1 MKLSNNLK
9 NIRKENNLSQ
19 EQLAEKLGVSRQA
32 VSKWESG
39 QSYPEMD
46 KVLLICK
53 LFNYNIDELMNENVK
68 EVNETKQSKV
78 NINKYVEDF
87 FNFIT
92 KTVNMLSAMK
102 SKQRMKCLI
111 EQIMVSL
118 FLAVIFA
125 IIGAI
130 GSSILELIF
139 KGLKIYFVI
148 RNICEA
154 IYITLALVVGIT
166 ILLHIFKIRY
176 LDYYEIVREDDSTN
190 SEIQQEIINEK
201 KDKSLENIESNIAKQ
216 ENTAIQ
222 KDNNEDNILVEKK
235 KEKIVIRDPKH
246 SISKFL
252 IGIIKL
258 VLLCIKFIVA
268 FISIYFIGTFVS
280 LVALL
285 VLSFLFVRTGLVFFG
300 GLFGIISAIII
311 NFIILKLCYNFIV
324 SKKSKKGR
332 LAILFMVSLVLAGI
346 GIGMVCI
353 GISKFNYIENPEEN
367 NEIEETFNI
376 EMKDNL
382 SIRYPY
388 YNIEYIE
395 TDSNEVKILVKH
407 SKYYST
413 EIIHN
418 RATNQ
423 AMSIDEI
430 LENSTQNGIIIDQ
443 ILGNDNSIEIHV
455 SQDDTKAM
463 EQLRQTI
470 KDINNKEFKDYSN
483 YKVYVYTSKE
493 NIEKL
498 KNN

>member
-92 KTVNMLSAMK
+92 KTVNMLSVMK
-102 SKQRMKCLI
+102 FKQKIKCLT
-111 EQIMVSL
+111 EQIIVSI
-118 FLAVIFA
+118 FLATIFA

-130 GSSILELIF
+130 CIAVLELMF
-139 KGLKIYFVI
+139 GRLKIYFVI
-148 RNICEA
+148 SNICEA
-154 IYITLALVVGIT
+154 IYITLSLIVGIT

-176 LDYYEIVREDDSTN
+176 LDYYEIIKEDESFNT
-190 SEIQQEIINEK
+190 EKQQEIINNQ
-201 KDKSLENIESNIAKQ
+201 KDKLIENVDNDIDRYSESDMHN
-216 ENTAIQ
+216 
-222 KDNNEDNILVEKK
+222 KDKKILLDKK
-235 KEKIVIRDPKH
+235 KEKILIRDPKH

-258 VLLCIKFIVA
+258 VLLCIKFMVA
-268 FISIYFIGTFVS
+268 FISIYFIVTFVS

-285 VLSFLFVRTGLVFFG
+285 ILSFIFIGAGLVFLG
-300 GLFGIISAIII
+300 SLFGIISAIII

-332 LAILFMVSLVLAGI
+332 LAILFLVSLVLAGI
-346 GIGMVCI
+346 GIGMISI
-353 GISKFNYIENPEEN
+353 GITNFNYIENPEEN
-367 NEIEETFNI
+367 NEIEEIYNI

-382 SIRYPY
+382 SIRHP

-395 TDSNEVKILVKH
+395 TDSNEIKIVVKH
-407 SKYYST
+407 SKYYSA
-413 EIIHN
+413 EIAN
-418 RATNQ
+418 YK
-423 AMSIDEI
+423 AMSIDEV
-430 LENSTQNGIIIDQ
+430 LEEYTQTDMIIDQ
-443 ILGNDNSIEIHV
+443 ILGNENLIDIYLLPNN
-455 SQDDTKAM
+455 TKKGDM
-463 EQLRQTI
+463 IRKTI
-470 KDINNKEFKDYSN
+470 KDINNKEIKDYSN

-493 NIEKL
+493 NIEKIR
-498 KNN
+498 KNQNNIN

>member
-92 KTVNMLSAMK
+92 KTVNMLSVMTF
-102 SKQRMKCLI
+102 KQKIKCLT
-111 EQIMVSL
+111 EQIMVGL
-118 FLAVIFA
+118 FLAIIFA
-125 IIGAI
+125 IIGGI
-130 GSSILELIF
+130 GVSILELMF
-139 KGLKIYFVI
+139 KGLKIYLVI
-148 RNICEA
+148 INVCEA
-154 IYITLALVVGIT
+154 IYITLVLIVGVT

-176 LDYYEIVREDDSTN
+176 LDYYQIVREEDIN
-190 SEIQQEIINEK
+190 NNKIQNNQ
-201 KDKSLENIESNIAKQ
+201 KDMSLENEKEGDDTNI
-216 ENTAIQ
+216 NNDIQ
-222 KDNNEDNILVEKK
+222 KDDNILFSKK

-268 FISIYFIGTFVS
+268 FISIYFIVTFVS

-285 VLSFLFVRTGLVFFG
+285 VLSFLFVGAGLVFLG
-300 GLFGIISAIII
+300 SLFGIISAIII

-324 SKKSKKGR
+324 SKKSKKGK
-332 LAILFMVSLVLAGI
+332 LAILFLVSLVLAGI
-346 GIGMVCI
+346 GIGMISI
-353 GISKFNYIENPEEN
+353 GMTRFNYIENPEEN
-367 NEIEETFNI
+367 NEIEEVYNV
-376 EMKDNL
+376 EMKNDL
-382 SIRYPY
+382 SIGHPY
-388 YNIEYIE
+388 NVEYIE
-395 TDSNEVKILVKH
+395 TDSNEIKIVVKH
-407 SKYYST
+407 SKYYSA
-413 EIIHN
+413 EIINH
-418 RATNQ
+418 R
-423 AMSIDEI
+423 AMSVDEA
-430 LENSTQNGIIIDQ
+430 LENYNTQTGMIIDQ
-443 ILGNDNSIEIHV
+443 ILGNSIDIYVLPDN
-455 SQDDTKAM
+455 TKTGDM
-463 EQLRQTI
+463 IRKTI
-470 KDINNKEFKDYSN
+470 KDINNKEIKDYSN

-493 NIEKL
+493 NIKKL
-498 KNN
+498 TRNQNNIK

>member
-68 EVNETKQSKV
+68 EVNEIKQSKV

-92 KTVNMLSAMK
+92 KTVNMLSIMK
-102 SKQRMKCLI
+102 FKQRIKCLT
-111 EQIMVSL
+111 EQIIVSI
-118 FLAVIFA
+118 FLTIIFV

-130 GSSILELIF
+130 CISVLELMF
-139 KGLKIYFVI
+139 EGLKIYFVI
-148 RNICEA
+148 SNICEA
-154 IYITLALVVGIT
+154 IYITLSLIVGIT

-176 LDYYEIVREDDSTN
+176 LDYYEIVKEDESFN
-190 SEIQQEIINEK
+190 IEKKQEIINNR
-201 KDKSLENIESNIAKQ
+201 KDKLLENV
-216 ENTAIQ
+216 
-222 KDNNEDNILVEKK
+222 DNDTDKFSKNYMQNEDKKILLDKK
-235 KEKIVIRDPKH
+235 REKIVIRDPKH

-268 FISIYFIGTFVS
+268 FISIYFIITFVS

-285 VLSFLFVRTGLVFFG
+285 ILSFIFVGTGLVFLG
-300 GLFGIISAIII
+300 SLFGIISAIII
-311 NFIILKLCYNFIV
+311 NFIILELCYNFIV
-324 SKKSKKGR
+324 SKKSKKGK
-332 LAILFMVSLVLAGI
+332 LAILFLISLVLAGI
-346 GIGMVCI
+346 GIGMTCI
-353 GISKFNYIENPEEN
+353 GITSFNYIESPEED
-367 NEIEETFNI
+367 NEIEEVYNI

-382 SIRYPY
+382 SIRHP

-395 TDSNEVKILVKH
+395 TDSNEIKIVVKH
-407 SKYYST
+407 SRYYNV
-413 EIIHN
+413 EIMNDNAVNIN
-418 RATNQ
+418 
-423 AMSIDEI
+423 EI
-430 LENSTQNGIIIDQ
+430 LNRDDISRENKIINNIR
-443 ILGNDNSIEIHV
+443 IFLSEDNN
-455 SQDDTKAM
+455 KNM
-463 EQLRQTI
+463 EKIRQVI
-470 KDINNKEFKDYSN
+470 KDINDKTIKNYSK

-493 NIEKL
+493 NIEKIR
-498 KNN
+498 

>member
-92 KTVNMLSAMK
+92 KTVNMLSVMK
-102 SKQRMKCLI
+102 FKQKIKCLT
-111 EQIMVSL
+111 EQIIVSI
-118 FLAVIFA
+118 FLATIFA

-130 GSSILELIF
+130 FIAVLELMF
-139 KGLKIYFVI
+139 GRLKIYFVI
-148 RNICEA
+148 SNICEA
-154 IYITLALVVGIT
+154 IYISLSLIVGIT

-176 LDYYEIVREDDSTN
+176 LDYYEIIKEDESFNT
-190 SEIQQEIINEK
+190 EKQQEIINNQ
-201 KDKSLENIESNIAKQ
+201 KDKLIENVDNDIDRYSESDMHN
-216 ENTAIQ
+216 
-222 KDNNEDNILVEKK
+222 KDKKILLDKK
-235 KEKIVIRDPKH
+235 KEKILIRDPKH

-258 VLLCIKFIVA
+258 VLLCIKFMVA
-268 FISIYFIGTFVS
+268 FISIYFIVTFVS

-285 VLSFLFVRTGLVFFG
+285 ILSFIFIGAGLVFLG
-300 GLFGIISAIII
+300 SLFGIISAIII

-332 LAILFMVSLVLAGI
+332 LAILFLVSLVLAGI
-346 GIGMVCI
+346 GIGMISI
-353 GISKFNYIENPEEN
+353 GITNFNYIENPEEN
-367 NEIEETFNI
+367 NEIEEIYNI

-382 SIRYPY
+382 SIRHP

-395 TDSNEVKILVKH
+395 TDSNEIKIVVKH
-407 SKYYST
+407 SKYYSA
-413 EIIHN
+413 EIAN
-418 RATNQ
+418 YK
-423 AMSIDEI
+423 AMSIDEV
-430 LENSTQNGIIIDQ
+430 LEEYTQTDMIIDQ
-443 ILGNDNSIEIHV
+443 ILGNENLIDIYLLPNN
-455 SQDDTKAM
+455 TKKGDM
-463 EQLRQTI
+463 IRKTI
-470 KDINNKEFKDYSN
+470 KDINNKEIKDYSN

-493 NIEKL
+493 NIEKIR
-498 KNN
+498 KNQNNIN

>member
-78 NINKYVEDF
+78 NINKYIEDF

-92 KTVNMLSAMK
+92 KTVNMLSAMTF
-102 SKQRMKCLI
+102 KQKIKCLT
-111 EQIMVSL
+111 EQIMVGL
-118 FLAVIFA
+118 FLAIIFA
-125 IIGAI
+125 IIGGI
-130 GSSILELIF
+130 GVSILELMF
-139 KGLKIYFVI
+139 KGLKIYLVI
-148 RNICEA
+148 INVCEA
-154 IYITLALVVGIT
+154 IYITLVLIVGVT

-176 LDYYEIVREDDSTN
+176 LDYYQIVREEDIN
-190 SEIQQEIINEK
+190 NNKIQNNQ
-201 KDKSLENIESNIAKQ
+201 KDMSLENEKEGDDTNI
-216 ENTAIQ
+216 NNDIQ
-222 KDNNEDNILVEKK
+222 KDDNILFSKK

-268 FISIYFIGTFVS
+268 FISIYFIVTFVS

-285 VLSFLFVRTGLVFFG
+285 VLSFLFVGAGLVFLG
-300 GLFGIISAIII
+300 SLFGIISAIII

-324 SKKSKKGR
+324 SKKSKKGK
-332 LAILFMVSLVLAGI
+332 LAILFLVSLVLAGV
-346 GIGMVCI
+346 GIGMISI
-353 GISKFNYIENPEEN
+353 GMTRFNYIENPEEN
-367 NEIEETFNI
+367 NDIEEVYNV
-376 EMKDNL
+376 EMKDDL
-382 SIRYPY
+382 SIGHPY
-388 YNIEYIE
+388 NVEYIE
-395 TDSNEVKILVKH
+395 TDSNEIKIVVKH
-407 SKYYST
+407 SKYYSA
-413 EIIHN
+413 EIINH
-418 RATNQ
+418 R
-423 AMSIDEI
+423 AMSVDEA
-430 LENSTQNGIIIDQ
+430 LENYNTQTGMIIDQ
-443 ILGNDNSIEIHV
+443 ILGNSIDIYVLPDN
-455 SQDDTKAM
+455 TKTGDM
-463 EQLRQTI
+463 TRKTI
-470 KDINNKEFKDYSN
+470 KDINNKEIKDYSN

-493 NIEKL
+493 NIKKL
-498 KNN
+498 TRNQNNIK

>member
-92 KTVNMLSAMK
+92 KTVNMLSAMTF
-102 SKQRMKCLI
+102 KQKIKCLT
-111 EQIMVSL
+111 EQIMVGL
-118 FLAVIFA
+118 FLAIIFA
-125 IIGAI
+125 IIGGI
-130 GSSILELIF
+130 GVSILELMF
-139 KGLKIYFVI
+139 EGLKIYLVI
-148 RNICEA
+148 INVCEA
-154 IYITLALVVGIT
+154 IYITLVLIVGVT

-176 LDYYEIVREDDSTN
+176 LDYYQIVREEDIN
-190 SEIQQEIINEK
+190 NNKIQNNQ
-201 KDKSLENIESNIAKQ
+201 KDMSLENEKEGDDTNI
-216 ENTAIQ
+216 NNDIQ
-222 KDNNEDNILVEKK
+222 KDDNILFSKK

-268 FISIYFIGTFVS
+268 FISIYFIVTFVS

-285 VLSFLFVRTGLVFFG
+285 VLSFLFVGAGLVFLG
-300 GLFGIISAIII
+300 SLFGIISAIII

-324 SKKSKKGR
+324 GKKSKKGK
-332 LAILFMVSLVLAGI
+332 LAILFIVSLVLAGI
-346 GIGMVCI
+346 GIGMMSI
-353 GISKFNYIENPEEN
+353 GMTRFNYIENPEEN
-367 NEIEETFNI
+367 NEIEEVYNV
-376 EMKDNL
+376 EMKDDL
-382 SIRYPY
+382 SIIHPY
-388 YNIEYIE
+388 NVEYIE
-395 TDSNEVKILVKH
+395 TDSNDIKIVVKH
-407 SKYYST
+407 SKYYNAK
-413 EIIHN
+413 IIN
-418 RATNQ
+418 NK
-423 AMSIDEI
+423 AMSIDEVLDSKI
-430 LENSTQNGIIIDQ
+430 QTDIIIDQ
-443 ILGNDNSIEIHV
+443 ILGNSIEIYV
-455 SQDDTKAM
+455 LQDDTKVL
-463 EQLRQTI
+463 EKLRKNI
-470 KDINNKEFKDYSN
+470 KDVNNKEIKDYSN

-498 KNN
+498 IRNQNNRN

>member
-92 KTVNMLSAMK
+92 KTVNMLSAMT

-111 EQIMVSL
+111 EQIIVSL
-118 FLAVIFA
+118 FLAIVFA

-130 GSSILELIF
+130 GASIVELMF
-139 KGLKIYFVI
+139 KGLKIYFAI
-148 RNICEA
+148 MNICEA
-154 IYITLALVVGIT
+154 IYIALALIVGIT

-176 LDYYEIVREDDSTN
+176 LDYYQIVREED
-190 SEIQQEIINEK
+190 INNNEMQNNQ
-201 KDKSLENIESNIAKQ
+201 KDMSLENEKESDDINID
-216 ENTAIQ
+216 IQ
-222 KDNNEDNILVEKK
+222 KDDNILLDKE

-258 VLLCIKFIVA
+258 VLLCIKFMIA
-268 FISIYFIGTFVS
+268 FISIYFIFTFVS

-285 VLSFLFVRTGLVFFG
+285 VLSFVFVGAGLVFWG
-300 GLFGIISAIII
+300 SLFGIISAIII

-332 LAILFMVSLVLAGI
+332 LAILFLVSLVLAGI
-346 GIGMVCI
+346 GIGMVSI
-353 GISKFNYIENPEEN
+353 GMTRFNYIEDPEEN
-367 NEIEETFNI
+367 NEIEEVYNVEI
-376 EMKDNL
+376 KDDL

-388 YNIEYIE
+388 NVEYIE
-395 TDSNEVKILVKH
+395 TDSNEIKIVVKH
-407 SKYYST
+407 SKYYSA
-413 EIIHN
+413 EIINN
-418 RATNQ
+418 RAMN
-423 AMSIDEI
+423 INEV
-430 LENSTQNGIIIDQ
+430 LENNTPNGMIIDQ
-443 ILGNDNSIEIHV
+443 ILGNSIEIYV
-455 SQDDTKAM
+455 LPDNTKTGDII
-463 EQLRQTI
+463 RKTI
-470 KDINNKEFKDYSN
+470 KDINNKEIKDYSN
-483 YKVYVYTSKE
+483 YKVYVYTSKQ
-493 NIEKL
+493 NIEKFI
-498 KNN
+498 KNQNNIK

>member
-92 KTVNMLSAMK
+92 KTVNMLSAMTF
-102 SKQRMKCLI
+102 KQKIKCLT
-111 EQIMVSL
+111 EQIMVGL
-118 FLAVIFA
+118 FLAIIFA
-125 IIGAI
+125 IIGGI
-130 GSSILELIF
+130 GVSILELMF
-139 KGLKIYFVI
+139 EGLKIYLVI
-148 RNICEA
+148 INVCEA
-154 IYITLALVVGIT
+154 IYITLVLIVGVT

-176 LDYYEIVREDDSTN
+176 LDYYQIVREEDIN
-190 SEIQQEIINEK
+190 NNKIQNNQ
-201 KDKSLENIESNIAKQ
+201 KDMSLENEKEGDDTNI
-216 ENTAIQ
+216 NNDIQ
-222 KDNNEDNILVEKK
+222 KDDNILFSKK

-268 FISIYFIGTFVS
+268 FISIYFIVTFVS

-285 VLSFLFVRTGLVFFG
+285 VLSFLFVGAGLVFLG
-300 GLFGIISAIII
+300 SLFGIISAIII

-324 SKKSKKGR
+324 SKKSKKGK
-332 LAILFMVSLVLAGI
+332 LAILFLVSLVLAGI
-346 GIGMVCI
+346 GIGMISI
-353 GISKFNYIENPEEN
+353 GMTRFNYIENPEEN
-367 NEIEETFNI
+367 NEIEEFYNV
-376 EMKDNL
+376 EMKDDL
-382 SIRYPY
+382 SIGHL
-388 YNIEYIE
+388 YNVEYIE
-395 TDSNEVKILVKH
+395 TDSNEIKIVVKH
-407 SKYYST
+407 SKYYSAK
-413 EIIHN
+413 IINN
-418 RATNQ
+418 R
-423 AMSIDEI
+423 AMSIDEV
-430 LENSTQNGIIIDQ
+430 LENHTQNGMIIDQ
-443 ILGNDNSIEIHV
+443 ILGNSIDIYVLPDN
-455 SQDDTKAM
+455 TKTGDM
-463 EQLRQTI
+463 IRKTI
-470 KDINNKEFKDYSN
+470 KDINNKEIKDYSN

-498 KNN
+498 IRNQNNIN

>member
-46 KVLLICK
+46 KVLLICR

-92 KTVNMLSAMK
+92 KTVNMLSVMK
-102 SKQRMKCLI
+102 FKQRMKCLT
-111 EQIMVSL
+111 EQIIVSL
-118 FLAVIFA
+118 LLAIIFA

-130 GSSILELIF
+130 GASILELMF
-139 KGLKIYFVI
+139 KGLNIYSI
-148 RNICEA
+148 IINICKA
-154 IYITLALVVGIT
+154 IYITLALIVGIT

-176 LDYYEIVREDDSTN
+176 LDYYEIVKED
-190 SEIQQEIINEK
+190 
-201 KDKSLENIESNIAKQ
+201 ESFNIAKQ
-216 ENTAIQ
+216 QKIINNQKDKLLGNVENETDKYLESGIQ
-222 KDNNEDNILVEKK
+222 KGDKN

-268 FISIYFIGTFVS
+268 FISIYFIVTFVT

-285 VLSFLFVRTGLVFFG
+285 ILSFIFVGAGLVFLG
-300 GLFGIISAIII
+300 SLFSIISAIII

-324 SKKSKKGR
+324 SKKSKKGK
-332 LAILFMVSLVLAGI
+332 LAILFLVSLVLAGM
-346 GIGMVCI
+346 GIGMISI
-353 GISKFNYIENPEEN
+353 GIANFNYIENPEEN
-367 NEIEETFNI
+367 NEIEEVYNM
-376 EMKDNL
+376 EMKDAL
-382 SIRYPY
+382 PIKHPY
-388 YNIEYIE
+388 DVEYIE
-395 TDSNEVKILVKH
+395 TDSSEIKIVVKH
-407 SKYYST
+407 SKYYSA
-413 EIIHN
+413 EIINN
-418 RATNQ
+418 R
-423 AMSIDEI
+423 AMSIDEV
-430 LENSTQNGIIIDQ
+430 LEEHAQTGIIIDQ
-443 ILGNDNSIEIHV
+443 ILGNSMEIYV
-455 SQDDTKAM
+455 SPNNTKKGDM
-463 EQLRQTI
+463 IRQTI
-470 KDINNKEFKDYSN
+470 KDINNKEIKDYSN

-493 NIEKL
+493 NIKTIRE
-498 KNN
+498 N

>member
-92 KTVNMLSAMK
+92 KTVNMLSAMTF
-102 SKQRMKCLI
+102 KQKIKCLT
-111 EQIMVSL
+111 EQIMVGL
-118 FLAVIFA
+118 FLAIIFA
-125 IIGAI
+125 IIGGI
-130 GSSILELIF
+130 GVSILELMF
-139 KGLKIYFVI
+139 KGLKIYLVI
-148 RNICEA
+148 INVCEA
-154 IYITLALVVGIT
+154 IYITLVLIVGVT

-176 LDYYEIVREDDSTN
+176 LDYYQIVREEDIN
-190 SEIQQEIINEK
+190 NNKIQNNQ
-201 KDKSLENIESNIAKQ
+201 KDMSLENEKEGDDTNI
-216 ENTAIQ
+216 NNDIQ
-222 KDNNEDNILVEKK
+222 KDDNILFSKK
-235 KEKIVIRDPKH
+235 KEKILIRDPKH

-268 FISIYFIGTFVS
+268 FISIYFIVTFVS

-285 VLSFLFVRTGLVFFG
+285 VLSFLFVGAGLVFLG
-300 GLFGIISAIII
+300 SLFGIISAIII

-324 SKKSKKGR
+324 SKKSKKGK
-332 LAILFMVSLVLAGI
+332 LAILFLVSLVLAGV
-346 GIGMVCI
+346 GIGMISI
-353 GISKFNYIENPEEN
+353 GMTRFNYIENPEEN
-367 NEIEETFNI
+367 NEIEEVYNV
-376 EMKDNL
+376 EMKNDL
-382 SIRYPY
+382 SIGHP

-395 TDSNEVKILVKH
+395 TESNEIKIVVKH
-407 SKYYST
+407 SKYYSA
-413 EIIHN
+413 EIINN
-418 RATNQ
+418 RA
-423 AMSIDEI
+423 MSVDEA
-430 LENSTQNGIIIDQ
+430 LENYNTQTGMIIDQ
-443 ILGNDNSIEIHV
+443 ILGNSIEIHV
-455 SQDDTKAM
+455 LPDNTQTGDMIRK
-463 EQLRQTI
+463 TI
-470 KDINNKEFKDYSN
+470 KDINNKEIKDYSN

-493 NIEKL
+493 NIKKL
-498 KNN
+498 TRNQNNIK